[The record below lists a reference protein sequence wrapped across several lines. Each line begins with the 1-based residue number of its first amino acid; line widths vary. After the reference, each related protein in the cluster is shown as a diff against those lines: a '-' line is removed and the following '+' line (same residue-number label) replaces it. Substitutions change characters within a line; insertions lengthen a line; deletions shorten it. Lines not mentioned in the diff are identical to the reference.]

1 MGLPRFFRI
10 PQHKR
15 FDYQPLYYDEAKEK
29 REERIRSIER
39 EMGIEHK
46 EDDRKYSPSIVRGSF
61 SSTYTKRKKV
71 QRWSNLRLIIL
82 ILLLFFITYFIL
94 FR

>member
-39 EMGIEHK
+39 EMGVEH
-46 EDDRKYSPSIVRGSF
+46 EDNGRKYSPSISRGSF
-61 SSTYTKRKKV
+61 SSMYSRRKKV
-71 QRWSNLRLIIL
+71 QRSSNIRLIIL
-82 ILLLFFITYFIL
+82 VLLLFLITYFIL

>member
-15 FDYQPLYYDEAKEK
+15 FDYQPLYYDEEKER

-39 EMGIEHK
+39 EMGIEH
-46 EDDRKYSPSIVRGSF
+46 ENDDRKYSPSIHRGSF
-61 SSTYTKRKKV
+61 SSMYSKRKKV

-82 ILLLFFITYFIL
+82 ILFLFFITYYIL

>member
-29 REERIRSIER
+29 REERIRSVER
-39 EMGIEHK
+39 EMGIQH
-46 EDDRKYSPSIVRGSF
+46 DDNDRKYIPSIGRGSF
-61 SSTYTKRKKV
+61 SAMYSKRKKV

-82 ILLLFFITYFIL
+82 ILVLFFITYIIL